1 MPLRL
6 QSRVGASKA
15 WRGTLDRAGGAWAV
29 RRRNEE
35 RVVNATHIGQL
46 GVVTET
52 TTLVPWSKLAEA
64 VATADSRGQAE
75 FFEHLA
81 ILLAGEQY
89 GPGKWAMQCRSI
101 AEEPGW
107 LPLNR
112 QRIAGQLE
120 TRAHYIADCLPHHT
134 T

>member
-1 MPLRL
+1 
-6 QSRVGASKA
+6 
-15 WRGTLDRAGGAWAV
+15 
-29 RRRNEE
+29 
-35 RVVNATHIGQL
+35 VNATHIGKK

-52 TTLVPWSKLAEA
+52 TTLVPWSTMAEA

-107 LPLNR
+107 IPLNR
-112 QRIAGQLE
+112 KRIAGQLE
-120 TRAHYIADCLPHHT
+120 TLAEHMREDRDEQ
-134 T
+134 